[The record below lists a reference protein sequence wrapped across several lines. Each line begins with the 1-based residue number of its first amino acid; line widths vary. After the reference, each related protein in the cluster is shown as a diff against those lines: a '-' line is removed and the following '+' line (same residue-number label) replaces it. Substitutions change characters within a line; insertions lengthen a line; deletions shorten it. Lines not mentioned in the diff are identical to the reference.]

1 MVVDCHSEETIAMAH
16 YLIVANQTLGG
27 QTLTEH
33 LDELVKGEPATF
45 RFVVPVTQTERL
57 HQWDYPA
64 TDRATPDAAQL
75 ARVLAEARLEHEL
88 RRMQEAGARAT
99 GEVVDADPLE
109 RVRAVLGEEHF
120 DGVVVATLPRH
131 LSRWL
136 VMDLPHRLTRATAVP
151 VTHLEADAGPSL

>member
-1 MVVDCHSEETIAMAH
+1 MAH

-27 QTLTEH
+27 ERLTQH
-33 LDELVKGEPATF
+33 LAELAAAGPCTVHL
-45 RFVVPVTQTERL
+45 VVPVTQTEGL

-64 TDRATPDAAQL
+64 IDRLVPDAERI
-75 ARVLAEARLEHEL
+75 ARALAEARLDHEL
-88 RRMQEAGARAT
+88 GRLHELGVGAT
-99 GEVVDADPLE
+99 GEVVEADPLE
-109 RVRAVLGEEHF
+109 RIRAVLADQHF
-120 DGVVVATLPRH
+120 DGVVVATLPRR

>member
-1 MVVDCHSEETIAMAH
+1 MVH

-27 QTLTEH
+27 ERLTAH
-33 LDELVKGEPATF
+33 LDELTAAGNCTVHV
-45 RFVVPVTQTERL
+45 VVPVTQTEGL

-64 TDRATPDAAQL
+64 IDRLVPDAERI
-75 ARVLAEARLEHEL
+75 ARALAEARLEHEL
-88 RRMQEAGARAT
+88 GRLSAAGVTAT
-99 GEVVDADPLE
+99 GEVVDAEPLE
-109 RVRAVLGEEHF
+109 RVRALLGEQHF

-151 VTHLEADAGPSL
+151 VTHLEGDAGPSL

>member
-1 MVVDCHSEETIAMAH
+1 MAH

-27 QTLTEH
+27 DRLTGH
-33 LDELVKGEPATF
+33 LAELAAAGPCTVHL
-45 RFVVPVTQTERL
+45 VVPVTQTEGL

-64 TDRATPDAAQL
+64 IDRLVPDAERI
-75 ARVLAEARLEHEL
+75 ARALAEARLEHEL
-88 RRMQEAGARAT
+88 SRLHAAGVAAT
-99 GEVVDADPLE
+99 GEVVEADPLE
-109 RVRAVLGEEHF
+109 RVRALLAEQHV
-120 DGVVVATLPRH
+120 DGVVVATLPRR

>member
-1 MVVDCHSEETIAMAH
+1 MAH

-27 QTLTEH
+27 ERLTAH
-33 LDELVKGEPATF
+33 LDELTGEWTAY
-45 RFVVPVTQTERL
+45 FVVPVTQTEGL

-64 TDRATPDAAQL
+64 IDRLVPDAERI
-75 ARVLAEARLEHEL
+75 ARALAEARLEHEL
-88 RRMQEAGARAT
+88 DRLSAAGVTAT
-99 GEVVDADPLE
+99 GEVVDAEPLE
-109 RVRAVLGEEHF
+109 RVRSLLAGQHF